1 MKINVE
7 IPNSLSDITL
17 RQYKHYLKIQKNVED
32 EKFLGAKI
40 IEIFC
45 DIELKDVMRLK
56 FNDAELIANS
66 LAEMF
71 EQKPK
76 LVRHF
81 KLGKTKYGFQPQLDD
96 LTLGEYIDL
105 DTYIGDWDNMEKAMN
120 VLYRPVELNIKD
132 KYTIK
137 KYDVT
142 NYDTML
148 DMPMDAVISSIFFF
162 LEFRSRVVENYH
174 ELFGQGTER
183 SLDAV
188 SNFTTKW
195 GWYNSIYGLAQGDI
209 TRFED
214 ITNINFHEC
223 FMMLSYKKDKA
234 EASSKRMKNNFK

>member
-162 LEFRSRVVENYH
+162 WNLGLELSK
-174 ELFGQGTER
+174 T
-183 SLDAV
+183 
-188 SNFTTKW
+188 
-195 GWYNSIYGLAQGDI
+195 
-209 TRFED
+209 
-214 ITNINFHEC
+214 ITNY
-223 FMMLSYKKDKA
+223 LDKEQN
-234 EASSKRMKNNFK
+234 EALTQYLISQPNGVGITQFTDSLKATLQDLKISQT

>member
-1 MKINVE
+1 
-7 IPNSLSDITL
+7 LSDITL

-162 LEFRSRVVENYH
+162 WNLGLELSK
-174 ELFGQGTER
+174 T
-183 SLDAV
+183 
-188 SNFTTKW
+188 
-195 GWYNSIYGLAQGDI
+195 
-209 TRFED
+209 
-214 ITNINFHEC
+214 ITNY
-223 FMMLSYKKDKA
+223 LDKEQN
-234 EASSKRMKNNFK
+234 EALTQYLISQPNGVGITQFTDSLKATLQDLKISQT